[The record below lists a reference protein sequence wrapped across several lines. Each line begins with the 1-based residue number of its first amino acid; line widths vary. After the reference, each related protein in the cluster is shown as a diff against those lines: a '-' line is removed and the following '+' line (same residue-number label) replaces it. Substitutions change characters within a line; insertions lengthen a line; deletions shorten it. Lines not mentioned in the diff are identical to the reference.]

1 MTIHQRYIDHIQQA
15 FKDPSELDLF
25 LEFCQRPLKKSI
37 KVNKHRINVQEF
49 IDITS
54 KRWWH
59 LTNPW
64 FIQGEDDIFYI
75 DRDNLEMALW
85 RTFLHQSWYFYMQE
99 ISASMPAKFLDL
111 KENDIVLDI
120 SSAPWGKSVQIWDQ
134 LLCLNPEKP
143 WFVVSNDV
151 SSSRLIALAHNLN
164 RMWIYNSW
172 ITKFNWFSFGKN
184 IPEFFNH
191 VLVDAPC
198 SWEWTWFKSDFAMK
212 FWKQEEIN
220 KIAWTQFQ
228 LIVSAI
234 KATKP
239 GWSIIFS
246 TCTMN
251 PTENELNV
259 KRILEFFWWSVKLAH
274 IDIIW
279 KSNWLE
285 KFWDVELLSSQ
296 DAATISRFWP
306 HIQKTWWFF
315 ISKFIKTDTINKND
329 SPQSKLFPRNP
340 FKLEMWKSIQ
350 TKVNEYFSRFFWFE
364 INLDKYM
371 FVATK
376 EQIYITSDKFNDI
389 KDKLQFEKIWT
400 PIFKINKDW
409 TFRPTHHLGIIF
421 GSLSKFNYVEF
432 DETMSQEY
440 ANWKDLD
447 PNKALVYKKQW
458 EFPYV
463 IIKWQWKWIWIW
475 KILDWMIKNKYIK

>member
-1 MTIHQRYIDHIQQA
+1 MSIHQRYIDHIKQA
-15 FKDPSELDLF
+15 FKNEEELNTF
-25 LEFCQRPLKKSI
+25 LDCCQRPLKKSI
-37 KVNKHRINVQEF
+37 KINKHRISVQEF

-59 LTNPW
+59 LIDPW
-64 FIQGEDDIFYI
+64 FIEWSNDIYYI
-75 DRDNLEMALW
+75 DRDDLEIALW

-120 SSAPWGKSVQIWDQ
+120 SSAPGGKSVQIWDE
-134 LLCLNPEKP
+134 LLCINSHKP

-198 SWEWTWFKSDFAMK
+198 SWEGTWFKSDFAMK
-212 FWKQEEIN
+212 FRKQEEIN

-239 GWSIIFS
+239 WWSIIFS

-251 PTENELNV
+251 PTENEQNV
-259 KRILEFFWWSVKLAH
+259 KKILEFFWWSVSLASV
-274 IDIIW
+274 DVIW
-279 KSNWLE
+279 KSYWLE
-285 KFWDVELLSSQ
+285 KFWDQEFLSNQ
-296 DAATISRFWP
+296 DSTKIARFWP
-306 HIQKTWWFF
+306 HIQKTGGFF
-315 ISKFIKTDTINKND
+315 ISKFIKTDSTSKDKKIE
-329 SPQSKLFPRNP
+329 SKLFPNNP
-340 FKLEMWKSIQ
+340 FKLEMNKSLQI
-350 TKVNEYFSRFFWFE
+350 KVGEYLKNFFWIE
-364 INLDKYM
+364 IDIDNYL

-376 EQIYITSDKFNDI
+376 EQVYITSNKFLDI

-400 PIFKINKDW
+400 PIFKLNKDW
-409 TFRPTHHLGIIF
+409 TYRPTHHLGIIF
-421 GSLSKFNYVEF
+421 WAKAKFNYVEF
-432 DETMSQEY
+432 DEKTSQEY

-447 PNKALVYKKQW
+447 PNNSIQFKKDW
-458 EFPYV
+458 NFPYL
-463 IIKWQWKWIWIW
+463 IIKWNWKWIWIG
-475 KILDWMIKNKYIK
+475 KIIEWIIKNKYIK